1 MKYTMELMMKKGNGL
16 KKILVGLVSV
26 IAVSSMANYAINDYQ
41 NNIILSQ
48 CIESKKAALDE
59 VYTGISNDY
68 EGIKSPVLRND
79 LDKAY
84 NRKLEELR
92 AFLVSNKETQLIEC
106 QR

>member
-1 MKYTMELMMKKGNGL
+1 MKKGNGL

>member
-1 MKYTMELMMKKGNGL
+1 MMKNKNGL

-26 IAVSSMANYAINDYQ
+26 FIAGSMASYAIDDYQ
-41 NNIILSQ
+41 NNIILSE
-48 CIESKKAALDE
+48 CIESKKAAVDE
-59 VYTGISNDY
+59 VYSAISNDY

-84 NRKLEELR
+84 NKQLEELR
-92 AFLVSNKETQLIEC
+92 AFLVSSKETQLIEC

>member
-1 MKYTMELMMKKGNGL
+1 MKKGNGL

-92 AFLVSNKETQLIEC
+92 AFLVSSKETQLIEC

>member
-1 MKYTMELMMKKGNGL
+1 MKYSMELMMKKGNGL

-41 NNIILSQ
+41 NNIILSE

-59 VYTGISNDY
+59 VYSAISNDY

-92 AFLVSNKETQLIEC
+92 AFLVSSKETQLIEC
-106 QR
+106 KR

>member
-1 MKYTMELMMKKGNGL
+1 MKKGNGL

-26 IAVSSMANYAINDYQ
+26 IAVSSMANYAFNDYQ
-41 NNIILSQ
+41 NNIILSE

-79 LDKAY
+79 LDRAY

-92 AFLVSNKETQLIEC
+92 AFLVSSKETQLIEC
-106 QR
+106 KR

>member
-1 MKYTMELMMKKGNGL
+1 MELMMKNKNGL

-26 IAVSSMANYAINDYQ
+26 FIAGSMASYAIDDYQ
-41 NNIILSQ
+41 NNIILSE
-48 CIESKKAALDE
+48 CIESKKAAVDE
-59 VYTGISNDY
+59 VYSAISNDY

-84 NRKLEELR
+84 NKQLEELR
-92 AFLVSNKETQLIEC
+92 AFLVSSKETQLIEC

>member
-1 MKYTMELMMKKGNGL
+1 MKNTNGL
-16 KKILVGLVSV
+16 KKVLVGLVSV
-26 IAVSSMANYAINDYQ
+26 IAVSSMANYAMNDYK
-41 NNIILSQ
+41 NNIILSE

-79 LDKAY
+79 LDRAY

-92 AFLVSNKETQLIEC
+92 AFLVSSKETQLIEC
-106 QR
+106 KR

>member
-1 MKYTMELMMKKGNGL
+1 MKNKNGL

-26 IAVSSMANYAINDYQ
+26 FIAGSMASYAIDDYQ
-41 NNIILSQ
+41 NNIILSE
-48 CIESKKAALDE
+48 CIESKKAAVDE
-59 VYTGISNDY
+59 VYSAISNDY

-84 NRKLEELR
+84 NKQLEELR
-92 AFLVSNKETQLIEC
+92 AFLVSSKETQLIEC